1 MKKISLILLVL
12 VIGFAL
18 AGCAS
23 KQPTVGSASD
33 VPPWLNDIAP
43 DDVIWGI
50 GQAKQSSVSMSM
62 TIAESRAR
70 AGIARELQT
79 KVQQMIE
86 DYNMDAGNAKNQAN
100 ASMQQNIM
108 RQVVNIDV
116 SGARIVQRWQ
126 GRDGTW
132 WFKAEMK
139 KADARKNVA
148 SILGNEEAAYSQF
161 KAQEA
166 LKMLDAQ
173 LDKKTK
179 PVVVDN

>member
-1 MKKISLILLVL
+1 MKKFSLILLVL

-23 KQPTVGSASD
+23 KPSVGSASD
-33 VPPWLNDIAP
+33 VPPWLNDLPP

-70 AGIARELQT
+70 AAIARELQT

-86 DYNMDAGNAKNQAN
+86 DYNMDAGNVKNQAN

-108 RQVVNIDV
+108 RQVINIDV
-116 SGARIVQRWQ
+116 SGARIIQRWQ
-126 GRDGTW
+126 GKDGMW
-132 WFKAEMK
+132 WFLAEMK
-139 KADARKNVA
+139 RADAKKQME